1 MSDLPIREMVLYKH
15 GVGYFV
21 RSGKI
26 DSDGVTLTF
35 NEGDINDILKSLS
48 VFDRTGGKILG
59 IDYQTPMSREQRLA
73 NSIINLS
80 DSSSQRD
87 LLRNLRGRAVQ
98 LTIRRENRTE
108 TIRGYLAGIEIHSP
122 HFDVAENETTVMLL
136 TDENHVRFFAMSAV
150 VGVAIDDTQSVRDL
164 SYFLDVV
171 KNKDSRQTITVR
183 LTEGSHD
190 LEVRYVAPSPT
201 WRVSYRVVARSDE
214 GSLLLQGWG
223 LFDNQL
229 DEELEDVKVTLVAGQ
244 PISFIYDLYKSTVPE
259 RPKVSDEARVAPQPI
274 EYQAEVSEL
283 FGDAAGGDKF
293 MEHRAA
299 RAGGGSLLRRMA
311 AAPAARTQ
319 SLAAPD
325 GLPDW
330 LTDSSDMPRVI
341 RKRMLDALSDGRS
354 RTPDEIRAVYNTIL
368 NEQGIVMNRRDRER
382 LFESIISE
390 VLSFAPE
397 ETLEALAEG
406 EARGEFFQYTVTTPV
421 SAGRGA
427 STLVPII
434 STDIEYEKELLY
446 NGEKLPDHPTVALR
460 FKNTSGLT
468 LERGPVTIVEDGD
481 YKGEAVVPY
490 THDDHEVYLPFA
502 VELGVNVTEKLHG
515 DVRTT
520 GLHIRKGFVVYE
532 QWAVNGRRYIIENTL
547 DKDITLTLEAGIL
560 NNYELFDTPEPD
572 AETANERRWRIEILA
587 RSRKDF
593 VQMQRTRTHRQER
606 LEDLQYIKLQQFLE
620 NKWISDAIYD
630 ELKTMLDLL
639 GELSSLETEKGQL
652 ASEKEAI
659 FEEQKQQ
666 RENLQALSGGNED
679 EAPLRA
685 RVLAKLSTTQDR
697 LDAIEEREAE
707 LKAEMSHLRKEIQA
721 IIKGFDEAET

>member
-21 RSGKI
+21 RSGKT
-26 DSDGVTLTF
+26 DSDSVTLTF

-73 NSIINLS
+73 NSTINLS

-108 TIRGYLAGIEIHSP
+108 TIKGYLAGIEIHLPNS
-122 HFDVAENETTVMLL
+122 DSEAETTVLLL

-150 VGVAIDDTQSVRDL
+150 VGVAIDDIQSVSDL

-171 KNKDSRQTITVR
+171 KNKDSRQTITIR

-259 RPKVSDEARVAPQPI
+259 RPTVTDEVRVVPRPV
-274 EYQAEVSEL
+274 EYKAEV
-283 FGDAAGGDKF
+283 GKPT
-293 MEHRAA
+293 
-299 RAGGGSLLRRMA
+299 GGGNLLRRIESRAMSADSPA
-311 AAPAARTQ
+311 AAAQPAAGRLEQ
-319 SLAAPD
+319 RRFAPASLRDSAAPID
-325 GLPDW
+325 D
-330 LTDSSDMPRVI
+330 I
-341 RKRMLDALSDGRS
+341 REEILRAVS
-354 RTPDEIRAVYNTIL
+354 RGIAQGPDEIRTL
-368 NEQGIVMNRRDRER
+368 LDSLLMEQSIVINRAERER
-382 LFESIISE
+382 LYESLVSE

-460 FKNTSGLT
+460 FKNTSSLT

-481 YKGEAVVPY
+481 YKGEAIVPY

-502 VELGVNVTEKLHG
+502 VELGVNITEKPHS
-515 DVRTT
+515 DTRTT

-532 QWAVNGRRYIIENTL
+532 QWAVQGTKYVIENTL
-547 DKDITLTLEAGIL
+547 DKDITLTLEARL
-560 NNYELFDTPEPD
+560 FNNYELFDTPEPD
-572 AETANERRWRIEILA
+572 VETATERRWRIEIPA

-606 LEDLQYIKLQQFLE
+606 LEDLQYIKLQQFLN
-620 NKWISDAIYD
+620 NKWINDAIYD
-630 ELKTMLDLL
+630 ELKQMLDLL
-639 GELSSLETEKGQL
+639 RQVHTLENEQRQV
-652 ASEKEAI
+652 ASDKQAL

-707 LKAEMSHLRKEIQA
+707 LKAEMSQLRDEIES